1 MKFYLSLLILVLTFH
16 SQALTVM
23 SWNLEWFPGRNPHP
37 SPLTARIQMSSA
49 QKTLKQLNPDV
60 LIGLEL
66 RDWKVFNQLISVIPD
81 MRVQVVSAFRFDDSG
96 DIQKQQIGIASRLP
110 ANSAWFEPW
119 KVTSEKTPRGFS
131 FAALEDPKSKKLLMI
146 YGLHLKSNRGSS
158 DPAGE
163 KINVAMRHEAVRQL
177 LEHIT
182 KMESVYHSK
191 NIKGWIVAGDFN
203 TNDDNQFK
211 GDQTIAKIKAAGFWD
226 SWNNTPPAKRQTWRG
241 GGPFSGTTFDYILTK
256 KLGFP
261 KAIIA
266 DAPSITSDHLP
277 VLITF

>member
-1 MKFYLSLLILVLTFH
+1 MKFYLSLLVLVFTFH
-16 SQALTVM
+16 SQAITVM

-119 KVTSEKTPRGFS
+119 KVTAEKTPRGFS

-163 KINVAMRHEAVRQL
+163 KANVAMRHEAVRQL

-182 KMESVYHSK
+182 KMESVYQSK
-191 NIKGWIVAGDFN
+191 NIKGWVVAGDFN

-261 KAIIA
+261 HATIA